1 MGNCFLHGKGGA
13 VLTGSPVSSG
23 YCYVAYDD
31 TSASTTSL
39 SYVKLKEI
47 KVKFAG
53 IYRVSYLMGSGVPS
67 TFSTFCAI
75 YKNGSIQPS
84 MERENTSSY
93 NLYYSFNIN
102 ANAGDLIQ
110 LYGKHNYSGGNIEIV
125 KEFGVAIQPAI
136 DTSYIA
142 EIQSV

>member
-1 MGNCFLHGKGGA
+1 MGNGFLHGKGGG
-13 VLTGSPVSSG
+13 VLTGSPVSPG
-23 YCYVAYDD
+23 YCYVAYDT
-31 TSASTTSL
+31 TSALTTSL

-53 IYRVSYLMGSGVPS
+53 IYKVTYRMGSGVPGI
-67 TFSTFCAI
+67 FSTFCVI

-84 MERENTSSY
+84 TEIENTTSY
-93 NLYYSFNIN
+93 NFYYSFNIN
-102 ANAGDLIQ
+102 TNADDLIQ
-110 LYGKHNYSGGNIEIV
+110 LYGKHNYTGGNIEVV
-125 KEFGVAIQPAI
+125 KEFGVAIEPAI

>member
-1 MGNCFLHGKGGA
+1 MGNGFLHGKGGA
-13 VLTGSPVSSG
+13 VLTGSPVSAG

-47 KVKFAG
+47 KVNFSG

-67 TFSTFCAI
+67 MFSTFCAI
-75 YKNGSIQPS
+75 YKNGSIQPFPAT
-84 MERENTSSY
+84 ENTSSY
-93 NLYYSFNIN
+93 NIYYSFNLT

-125 KEFGVAIQPAI
+125 KEFGVAIEPAI

>member
-1 MGNCFLHGKGGA
+1 MGNGFLHGKGGG
-13 VLTGSPVSSG
+13 VLTASPVSPG
-23 YCYVAYDD
+23 YCYVAYDT
-31 TSASTTSL
+31 TSANTTSL

-53 IYRVSYLMGSGVPS
+53 IYKVTYLMGGGVSGV
-67 TFSTFCAI
+67 FSTYCVI

-84 MERENTSSY
+84 TERANTISY
-93 NLYYSFNIN
+93 DLYYSFNIN
-102 ANAGDLIQ
+102 ANADDLIQ
-110 LYGKHNYSGGNIEIV
+110 LYGKHNYSGGNIDVV

>member
-1 MGNCFLHGKGGA
+1 MGNGFLHGKGGA

-23 YCYVAYDD
+23 YCYVAYDT
-31 TSASTTSL
+31 TSANTTSL

-47 KVKFAG
+47 KVNFSG
-53 IYRVSYLMGSGVPS
+53 IYRVSYLMGSGVPGMMS
-67 TFSTFCAI
+67 IFCAI
-75 YKNGSIQPS
+75 YKNGSIQAS
-84 MERENTSSY
+84 TERQNTSSY
-93 NLYYSFNIN
+93 NLYYSFNLT

-110 LYGKHNYSGGNIEIV
+110 LYGKHDYSGGNLEIV
-125 KEFGVAIQPAI
+125 KEFGVAIEPAI